1 MKNLINIL
9 FFLSLV
15 VTTSSCSTGNENKK
29 VSTKKSVASEVKTGE
44 VKVYYF
50 HTDYRCKTC
59 RTVERS
65 TGEDLKLL
73 YAEAFKDGTM
83 TYQAINIG
91 DTEHQDLVKKYRI
104 AGQTLLFTRDDKVID
119 KTAEAFMNATTKP
132 DKWKSIVK
140 DTVEELLDI

>member
-15 VTTSSCSTGNENKK
+15 VTISSCSTGNENKQAT
-29 VSTKKSVASEVKTGE
+29 TKKSVASVAKTGE

-50 HTDYRCKTC
+50 HTNYRCNTC